1 MPQVLVKLYTT
12 LRHRFGKTQLWV
24 EASDADELVR
34 RVVEAG
40 GPEVAK
46 VLLDADGVVR
56 NEFLLNL
63 DSDILDRKA
72 LKKVQL
78 KEGNVLHIFPPISG
92 G

>member
-12 LRHRFGKTQLWV
+12 LRHRFNKSQLWI
-24 EASDADELVR
+24 EARDADELVL

-40 GPEVAK
+40 GPGMAQ
-46 VLLDADGVVR
+46 VLLGEDGVVR
-56 NEFLLNL
+56 NEFLLTL
-63 DSDILDRKA
+63 DSEILDRKA